1 MRRSQRSSETGY
13 SVVTQVLQNRASA
26 KQVYFELHVL
36 PHPIEMKKLNL
47 TILIFACTAAL
58 ATFFYFAQ
66 HIKMLESK
74 RADDFASTQVATS
87 PKDGVS
93 AFGTLEPADDVHI
106 LAGPMNELGG
116 APRVKSILVS
126 EGSRVSKGQVLVI
139 FDNKERLYA
148 EKDKI
153 QREINGKRTE
163 IQILSTNIKRFAP
176 LSLEGLFPLSDYEDK
191 KVRLATFES
200 QLQGLLGSLKAI
212 EARIDTD
219 TVIRSPIS
227 GYVLR
232 INARPGERPDSLGVV
247 EIGDI
252 SKMQAVIQVD
262 ESDITSIAVGQKALI
277 KSENGSF
284 NGTLNGFVNSVGLA
298 VSSRKKL
305 SNNPSVDSD
314 PEKRVIDVRVI
325 LVPDAIDR
333 VKRLTG
339 AKVSAFIEN

>member
-1 MRRSQRSSETGY
+1 
-13 SVVTQVLQNRASA
+13 
-26 KQVYFELHVL
+26 
-36 PHPIEMKKLNL
+36 MKKLNL
-47 TILIFACTAAL
+47 TILTLSSTAAL
-58 ATFFYFAQ
+58 ATFFYIGQRVKMQEAQ
-66 HIKMLESK
+66 
-74 RADDFASTQVATS
+74 RAADFASTQVASS

-126 EGSRVSKGQVLVI
+126 EGTRVLKGQVLVI

-148 EKDKI
+148 EKAKI
-153 QREINGKRTE
+153 QREIIGKSAE

-176 LSLEGLFPLSDYEDK
+176 LSLEGSFPLSDYEDK

-200 QLQGLLGSLKAI
+200 QLQELVGSLKAI

-232 INARPGERPDSLGVV
+232 INARPGERSGSQGVI
-247 EIGDI
+247 EIGNI

-262 ESDITSIAVGQKALI
+262 ESDINSIATGQKALI

-284 NGTLNGFVNSVGLA
+284 DGTLHGFVSSVGLA

-305 SNNPSVDSD
+305 TNNPSIDSD
-314 PEKRVIDVRVI
+314 PEQRVIDVRI
-325 LVPDAIDR
+325 LLVPDSSDR

-339 AKVSAFIEN
+339 AKVSAFIEHQS